1 MILLFQNLDLH
12 YTEAKDAPSD
22 VFRPV
27 NSQQIEMVNCK
38 DLLLKR
44 NDYFVHI
51 MYATKS
57 TVGELRRARIVLNNC
72 WPDAWLL
79 PILQSADNTMMVYDH
94 GIHTGRYDK
103 KTQVSNHEVL

>member
-27 NSQQIEMVNCK
+27 NSQQIEMVNFK
-38 DLLLKR
+38 VLILGI

-51 MYATKS
+51 IYATKS
-57 TVGELRRARIVLNNC
+57 TVGELRKARIVLNNC
-72 WPDAWLL
+72 RPDAWLL
-79 PILQSADNTMMVYDH
+79 PILQSADNTMRVYDH
-94 GIHTGRYDK
+94 GILTG
-103 KTQVSNHEVL
+103 